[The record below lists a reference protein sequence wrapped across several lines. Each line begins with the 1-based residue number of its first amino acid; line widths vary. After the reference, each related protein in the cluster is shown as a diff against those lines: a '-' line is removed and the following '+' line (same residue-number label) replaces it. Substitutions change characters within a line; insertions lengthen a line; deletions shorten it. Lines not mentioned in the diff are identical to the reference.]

1 MVACIIVALL
11 SSFACLKIGLTEDD
25 RKDHLE
31 YELTKSEGIS
41 MGDDDMSVRINSEL
55 GYINNTITE
64 IGIYTV
70 VGYACYTASFL
81 ILKNIKKEDVDTKSD
96 SKWDLKNFK

>member
-1 MVACIIVALL
+1 MIACIVVALL
-11 SSFACLKIGLTEDD
+11 LSFSCLKIGLTEAD

-41 MGDDDMSVRINSEL
+41 IGDDDMSVRIKSEL

-64 IGIYTV
+64 IGIYTA

-81 ILKNIKKEDVDTKSD
+81 ILRNIKKEDSDTKSN